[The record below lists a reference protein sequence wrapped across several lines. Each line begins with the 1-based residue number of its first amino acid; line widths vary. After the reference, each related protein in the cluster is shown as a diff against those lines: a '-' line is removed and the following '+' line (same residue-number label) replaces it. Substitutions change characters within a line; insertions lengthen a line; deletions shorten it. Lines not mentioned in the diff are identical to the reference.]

1 METVEP
7 YRALTPRLRPFTES
21 IFGSMS
27 RLATELGAVNLG
39 QGFPDDDG
47 PEPIREAAIRA
58 IRDGRGNQYPPVHG
72 ISPLR
77 EAIAAH
83 QQRFY
88 GLEVDPGTGVV
99 VGTGASEMI
108 QATLLALL
116 DEGDEVIMTDP
127 VFDLY
132 PVGVAL
138 ARAVTVAVP
147 VHPTKLRPDL
157 DAIEAAVTPR
167 TKLFLL
173 NSPNNP
179 TGVVWSREELT
190 RLAQI
195 ADRHNLIVLA
205 DEAYEHL
212 WFDGHPHTP
221 FARLPGMFNRT
232 VTIGSAGKTFSLTG
246 WKVGWATGPAHLIE
260 AVRVVRQH
268 LSYVSSGPFQWAITE
283 ALALPDQFFTELR
296 TSLHARA
303 RVLGDGLSSVGL
315 SPVPAEGGYF
325 VTSDV
330 SGWGFTSG
338 AEFSRWLPHQAGV
351 VAIPYQALMANHS
364 DPALV
369 RWAFCKSMATIEE
382 ALARLSQARV

>member
-1 METVEP
+1 
-7 YRALTPRLRPFTES
+7 
-21 IFGSMS
+21 MS

-72 ISPLR
+72 IAPLR
-77 EAIAAH
+77 EAIASH
-83 QQRFY
+83 QHRFY
-88 GLEVDPGTGVV
+88 GLTVDPGTGVV

-127 VFDLY
+127 IFDLY

-147 VHPTKLRPDL
+147 VHRRTLRPDL

-179 TGVVWSREELT
+179 TGVVWSEEELA

-195 ADRHNLIVLA
+195 ADHHDLLVLA

-212 WFDGHPHTP
+212 WFDSHPHIP
-221 FARLPGMFNRT
+221 FASLPGMFDRT

-268 LSYVSSGPFQWAITE
+268 LSYVSSGPFQWAIAE
-283 ALALPDQFFTELR
+283 ALGFEDPFFTDLR
-296 TSLHARA
+296 LDLQVKAQFLA
-303 RVLGDGLSSVGL
+303 EGLADLGL
-315 SPVPAEGGYF
+315 SPVASEGTYF
-325 VTSDV
+325 VTSSV
-330 SGWGFTSG
+330 EGWGFESG
-338 AEFSRWLPHQAGV
+338 HEFGQWLPHQAGV
-351 VAIPYQALMANHS
+351 VAIPYRALMANDA
-364 DPALV
+364 DPPLV
-369 RWAFCKSMATIEE
+369 RWAFCKSMHTLEE
-382 ALARLSQARV
+382 ALTRLERGRGSRP